1 MRPIRRLKLF
11 WMEHWVKI
19 AIIITVIILIILS
32 IWGLMSLESFYAQLT
47 LAQLPLNILFYALNA
62 FIFAWIIIRM
72 QMGGFAQLKKGNIRG
87 GNVNVHFEDVIG
99 IDEAKVE
106 AFEVVQLI
114 KDRARV
120 KKIGGKIL
128 RGILLVGP
136 PGCGKTYMAKAIAT
150 EAGVPF
156 ISMGAS
162 EFVEIFVGV
171 GASRVRKMF
180 KKARNLAY
188 AHGACIIFIDELDA
202 IGRRR
207 IFSVFGGTE
216 ETNSTQNQLLAEMD
230 GIQEK
235 EENVVVIGATNAIAE
250 EVLDPALLRPG
261 RFDRKIFVDRPN
273 LEGREKLFEHYLKKI
288 KYDSSINIGRLARK
302 AVYKSPADIENI
314 VKEAALITTRNK
326 KDVVSMKEISEA
338 MERIDMGIKHKKK
351 MTEKERSM
359 VAHHEAGHLLV
370 LYILHPTDDVF
381 KASII
386 SRGGALGAV
395 HHQPREETFI
405 FDRDRLLADIKVS
418 LGGYVAER
426 LKFGV
431 TSSGVAMDFRG
442 AMSIAHDMV
451 WKFGMGPSGLVGDYT
466 VVPTTQLSEKI
477 KEKLNEETQII
488 FQESLKSVDE
498 LLSKEN
504 QIFER
509 FANELLAKE
518 ELDYD
523 EIEAIFAEYG
533 KNHGPLKPPS

>member
-1 MRPIRRLKLF
+1 MRPLRRLKLF

-19 AIIITVIILIILS
+19 AITAVVIILIILS
-32 IWGLMSLESFYAQLT
+32 IWGLMALESFYAQLT

-62 FIFAWIIIRM
+62 LIFAWIIIRM
-72 QMGGFAQLKKGNIRG
+72 QMGGFSQLKKGHIKG
-87 GNVNVHFEDVIG
+87 ENVNVHFEDVIG
-99 IDEAKVE
+99 IDEAKEE
-106 AFEVVQLI
+106 AFEVVSLI

-171 GASRVRKMF
+171 GASRVRKVF

-188 AHGACIIFIDELDA
+188 AHGASIIFIDELDA

-235 EENVVVIGATNAIAE
+235 EENVIVIGATNAVAE

-261 RFDRKIFVDRPN
+261 RFDRKIFVDRPG
-273 LEGREKLFEHYLKKI
+273 LEGREKLFKHYLKKI
-288 KYDSSINIGRLARK
+288 KYDPTLDIGRLARK

-314 VKEAALITTRNK
+314 VKEAALISTRNNQ
-326 KDVVSMKEISEA
+326 DVVTMKEISEA

-359 VAHHEAGHLLV
+359 VAYHEAGHLLV

-395 HHQPREETFI
+395 HHQPREEIFTFN
-405 FDRDRLLADIKVS
+405 RDRLLADIKVS
-418 LGGYVAER
+418 LGGYMAEK

-431 TSSGVAMDFRG
+431 TSNGVGMDFQQ
-442 AMSIAHDMV
+442 AMIIANEMV
-451 WKFGMGPSGLVGDYT
+451 WKFGMGGNGLVGDYT
-466 VVPTTQLSEKI
+466 AVPITQISEKL
-477 KEKLNEETQII
+477 KEKLNEETYEI
-488 FQESLKSVDE
+488 FQQCLADVEQ
-498 LLSKEN
+498 LLTKEN
-504 QIFER
+504 QILER

-523 EIEAIFAEYG
+523 EIEAIFAEYN
-533 KNHGPLKPPS
+533 KNHNQIKT